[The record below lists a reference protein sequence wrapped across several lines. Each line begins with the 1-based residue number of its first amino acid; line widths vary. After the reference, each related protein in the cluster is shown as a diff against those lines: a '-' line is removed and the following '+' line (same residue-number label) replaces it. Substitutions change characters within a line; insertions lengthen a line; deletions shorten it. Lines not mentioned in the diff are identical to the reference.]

1 MVGACL
7 NSIRPCGT
15 GRNGT
20 ELFFAFRF
28 WVEESCIWV
37 LPEILGLSSLI
48 SANDNFLRMPQHNNS
63 MLVRSKCPP
72 PSTVMPISIKQDFIF
87 TRSGGPFCPPEEEIG
102 VQHMF
107 FLFLEN
113 CFRGP
118 HGICSMSAT
127 NQYQHIWQILFHS
140 VRSNALLGG

>member
-1 MVGACL
+1 MAGRSVATKIENPCL
-7 NSIRPCGT
+7 GPSR
-15 GRNGT
+15 
-20 ELFFAFRF
+20 
-28 WVEESCIWV
+28 
-37 LPEILGLSSLI
+37 ILGLASQTSTNENRLH
-48 SANDNFLRMPQHNNS
+48 MPRHNNS
-63 MLVRSKCPP
+63 VLVRNECPP

-127 NQYQHIWQILFHS
+127 NQYQRIWKNNIPFGSFQCSLER
-140 VRSNALLGG
+140 VKTRP